1 MFVFQ
6 PYKQQIFIVNEWMVL
21 LFNGK
26 KHSGCFSFSSVLC
39 HPWITLTGFTVLHLC
54 DDPNTI
60 NPATPKSWWLGI
72 IIIHHHITPGDASAN
87 FWASSVFW
95 IAYFLF
101 ENEVLIE
108 LWRCKTKAPYLKG
121 FAGER
126 SVWKQ
131 RYESLCMWSSQTLCA
146 YDVCSALHRCLDLI
160 SALNLLSSICDRLPP
175 LNDCMTV
182 IAGGVHAQVHMAP
195 RGEE

>member
-1 MFVFQ
+1 MFCVLAVSTYPPLPCLCSNLVNNRFSL
-6 PYKQQIFIVNEWMVL
+6 IIVNEWMVL

-108 LWRCKTKAPYLKG
+108 LWRCKSKAPYLKG

-126 SVWKQ
+126 SVCGVH
-131 RYESLCMWSSQTLCA
+131 RHCVPMMSAVLCS
-146 YDVCSALHRCLDLI
+146 DVCLKPS
-160 SALNLLSSICDRLPP
+160 
-175 LNDCMTV
+175 
-182 IAGGVHAQVHMAP
+182 
-195 RGEE
+195 

>member
-1 MFVFQ
+1 MFQHTLHSHFGFQ
-6 PYKQQIFIVNEWMVL
+6 PCKQQIFIVNEWMVL

-26 KHSGCFSFSSVLC
+26 NIVAISASQACFVIHESLSQDSLSSISVMIQTPLIQP
-39 HPWITLTGFTVLHLC
+39 HTH
-54 DDPNTI
+54 
-60 NPATPKSWWLGI
+60 TPKSWWLGI

-101 ENEVLIE
+101 KNEVLIE
-108 LWRCKTKAPYLKG
+108 LWRCKTKALHLKG

-131 RYESLCMWSSQTLCA
+131 RYESLCVFLWVHRHCVPMMSAVLCT
-146 YDVCSALHRCLDLI
+146 DVW
-160 SALNLLSSICDRLPP
+160 LSSLP
-175 LNDCMTV
+175 
-182 IAGGVHAQVHMAP
+182 
-195 RGEE
+195 